1 MCYPLLIL
9 IFSYKYKFSVME
21 SKKSPMTAP
30 YKAPAIEL
38 IEIETE
44 SGYALSSG
52 NNENLGED
60 NGQW

>member
-1 MCYPLLIL
+1 MIKKLI
-9 IFSYKYKFSVME
+9 VME
-21 SKKSPMTAP
+21 SKKSKLVGPYVAP
-30 YKAPAIEL
+30 VMETIDV
-38 IEIETE
+38 EIE